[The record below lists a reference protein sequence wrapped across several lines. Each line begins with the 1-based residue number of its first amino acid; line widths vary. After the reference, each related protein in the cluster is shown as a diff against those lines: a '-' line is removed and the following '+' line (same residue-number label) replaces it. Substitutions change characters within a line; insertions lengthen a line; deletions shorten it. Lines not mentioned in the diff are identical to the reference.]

1 MESYALLLAATL
13 NAGTVLALA
22 SLGLLINEK
31 VGIVNLGAEGM
42 MLCAA
47 IAGFATVVATGSD
60 TLGFIA
66 GMAAGAVLA
75 AIFGAWPPSSGQGEM
90 LALWLAA
97 GFAALAA
104 VSSTLRIHTVKK

>member
-1 MESYALLLAATL
+1 ML
-13 NAGTVLALA
+13 GTARLT
-22 SLGLLINEK
+22 GQT
-31 VGIVNLGAEGM
+31 LGAV
-42 MLCAA
+42 L
-47 IAGFATVVATGSD
+47 
-60 TLGFIA
+60 
-66 GMAAGAVLA
+66 LA